1 MPEPLLPPEHSLQ
14 PLQPPP
20 QSLIVFTGP
29 SGVGKGTVLNALLSR
44 HPDLHLSISAT
55 TRDPRLGEVDG
66 QHYYFMTR
74 SQFETLVAQHEFL
87 EWAEFAGNLY
97 GTPRFPVFEK
107 IADGQRVI
115 LEIELEGARQVRKTA
130 PDALQIF
137 IRPPS
142 LAELE
147 NRIRRRGQDSE
158 EAIARRLARAEVEL
172 ASENEFDICITNDIL
187 EPTVSTLES
196 VLFPA
201 QDGSKHPPSSSAS
214 TTKLS
219 L

>member
-130 PDALQIF
+130 PDAL
-137 IRPPS
+137 
-142 LAELE
+142 ED
-147 NRIRRRGQDSE
+147 RIRRRGQDSE
-158 EAIARRLARAEVEL
+158 EAITCRLARAEVEL
-172 ASENEFDICITNDIL
+172 ASENEFDICITNDTL

-196 VLFPA
+196 ILFPA
-201 QDGSKHPPSSSAS
+201 QDGGEHPPSFSSS
-214 TTKLS
+214 TTKLF